1 VAACGSPAPL
11 PDCDQVDAVLRDQF
25 FQDDCR
31 SVIYFGGEAE

>member
-1 VAACGSPAPL
+1 VAACGSPAR